1 MPPVA
6 SNEDSLTQAILQG
19 PRDCMGLL
27 GLQSPGFRLAP
38 LREHGSRGGRGLEI
52 EDLGCEG
59 EQRMHPMAAIMCA
72 TSEAWIR
79 NQTQPW
85 VWDIPT
91 IPALSSFW
99 VLRGNRSCSHAMRPT
114 KYGRHTENLTFA
126 FASRVKVPQCW
137 QVDANLGLG
146 L

>member
-1 MPPVA
+1 
-6 SNEDSLTQAILQG
+6 
-19 PRDCMGLL
+19 MGFL

-91 IPALSSFW
+91 IPALSSFGSLEEPQLQPCDEANQIW
-99 VLRGNRSCSHAMRPT
+99 SALGEPHLCLCITREGAPVLVG
-114 KYGRHTENLTFA
+114 
-126 FASRVKVPQCW
+126 
-137 QVDANLGLG
+137 
-146 L
+146 